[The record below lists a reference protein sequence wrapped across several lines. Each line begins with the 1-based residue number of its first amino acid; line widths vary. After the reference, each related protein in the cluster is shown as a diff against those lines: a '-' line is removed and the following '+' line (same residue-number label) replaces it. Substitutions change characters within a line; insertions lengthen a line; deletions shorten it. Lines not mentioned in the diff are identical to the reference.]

1 MTFSKTNAWAP
12 TESRRHRESDCHG
25 LVVLTCTLGGALLG
39 MWLGTALPEHHLNAE
54 SQDTVRLGVG
64 LIATMTALVLGLV
77 TASARSSFDAL
88 DTSLKHGAMD
98 MICPPIC

>member
-39 MWLGTALPEHHLNAE
+39 MWLGTAL
-54 SQDTVRLGVG
+54 
-64 LIATMTALVLGLV
+64 VLGLV